1 MRDASQPPTMP
12 RRVAFTLVELLVVIA
27 IIGLLV
33 GLLLP
38 AVQAARESG
47 RRTSCIN
54 NLRQLGLAAQ
64 NFHSARGAF
73 PVGSEAQ
80 AYPGHPTHPWTFYRW
95 SALAHLTPYL
105 EESNAYNALNLDV
118 PMYDVTY
125 VVGNENQK
133 GVALV
138 VPLFLC
144 PSDTG
149 MVVSPGYGPSNYAAC
164 AGSGAGG
171 GTPLKTDGIFYVN
184 SHTKMNQVEDGTSHT
199 VLFSE
204 SVLGNVRLSPLQKDY
219 WYDYKFLL
227 LPGTPLTDALCNS
240 TTQWNNSDPR
250 GFSWTNGEF
259 RTTLYNHY
267 FTPNQP
273 VNDCIGSQLFGS
285 ADFKFTPYGWR
296 AARSRHVGGVNVL
309 LADGSVQFIV
319 DQIDRTAWIALS
331 TRKGGE
337 INDPAA
343 QQ

>member
-1 MRDASQPPTMP
+1 MRTASEPTQMP
-12 RRVAFTLVELLVVIA
+12 RRAAFTLVELLVVIA

-54 NLRQLGLAAQ
+54 NLRQLGIAAQ

-80 AYPGHPTHPWTFYRW
+80 AYPGHPSHPWTFYRW

-105 EESNAYNALNLDV
+105 EESNAYNALDLDL
-118 PMYDVTY
+118 PMYDLNYEVSTA
-125 VVGNENQK
+125 NK
-133 GVALV
+133 PGVALV

-144 PSDTG
+144 PSDVG
-149 MVVSPGYGPSNYAAC
+149 RVVSPGYGPSNYAAC

-171 GTPLKTDGIFYVN
+171 GTPQKTDGVFYVN
-184 SHTKMNQVEDGTSHT
+184 SRTKLNQIEDGSSHT

-204 SVLGNVRLSPLQKDY
+204 SVLGNVKLSPLQKDY
-219 WYDYKFLL
+219 WHDYKFLL
-227 LPGTPLTDALCNS
+227 LPGVPLTDALCNGA
-240 TTQWNNSDPR
+240 TQWNNADPR
-250 GFSWTNGEF
+250 GFSWSNGEY

-267 FTPNQP
+267 YTPNQAAF
-273 VNDCIGSQLFGS
+273 DCVGSQLFGS
-285 ADFKFTPYGWR
+285 PDFKFTPFGWR

-319 DQIDRTAWIALS
+319 DQIDRTAWLALS

-337 INDPAA
+337 INDPTA
-343 QQ
+343 Q